1 MFKNYL
7 KSAIRNLAKHKLYT
21 AINIFSLA
29 IGLALCVI
37 TISHMAY
44 ELSFEDFHQN
54 LDRIY
59 RVRTVQYS
67 EDTERWSARV
77 MAPLGPALVEELPEV
92 EKAAVFRRFAS
103 ARFKIDNM
111 SYTAGHVN
119 FANPDFLTVFDF
131 PLKAGNPNAA
141 LTEPLSVVISDSI
154 AQAHFAGMSPIGQ
167 SITINDRFDCQVT
180 GVFEPMPTNTQ
191 LRCDFL
197 VSYASLDPQQD
208 KTESWEHIESDYVF
222 LMLKPDADYLRVE
235 TKIPGVLNKYIPS
248 EQAKQY
254 RMNLQPFGDI
264 YFGAYYDGYRGDLY
278 PAGETSMVYLFIAIA
293 AFILIQAI
301 ANFINLSTAR
311 ATYRVKEVGV
321 RKTVG
326 AFRRDLIGQFLG
338 ESILISFFALLLSLP
353 LYELAKP
360 WFNHIWQRPALA
372 EIYSNFPVVIA
383 LIALILVVGI
393 MAGFYPA
400 LYLSRFKPIT
410 ILHGRVSTK
419 SSRSLLRRGLV
430 TFQFIIAIFF
440 ISSTVIINR
449 QLDYVTGVDLG
460 FDRSDLLVMDFDGD
474 RATDNC
480 QRMKNALQ
488 GESYVRSITAS
499 NCPLGRMEYVAWG
512 MYKDERR
519 RDEDYILVKAFFADR
534 EYVSTFGLKLIE
546 GTDLTNEVPGEI
558 RTPILI
564 SKSSVEELGWDN
576 PIGSRLYRK
585 GENFYEV
592 VGVLDDFHSS
602 TSALAECEI
611 SFVALDDSR
620 STTLAI
626 KLSSD
631 DYEQAL
637 TGMEKIW
644 STIAPGE
651 IFTYTFL
658 EDEIAL
664 AYADYRQDGAFFYI
678 LAVLAIAIACTGIF
692 GLVSYTAEQKT
703 KEIGIRKI
711 LGASVLDVVRLL
723 AKEFVILIIIANV
736 IAFPVAY
743 MFMRDFLAGFIYQA
757 GFGIGTFAFVGLVA
771 LMLAMASAGF
781 KALRAAVA
789 NPVDSLRHE

>member
-37 TISHMAY
+37 TISHLAY
-44 ELSFEDFHQN
+44 EFSFEDFHKN
-54 LDRIY
+54 RDRTY
-59 RVRTVQYS
+59 RVRTVHSS

-103 ARFKIDNM
+103 ARFKIDNT
-111 SYTAGHVN
+111 SYTAGNVN

-131 PLKAGNPNAA
+131 PLKAGNIKTA
-141 LTEPLSVVISDSI
+141 LSEPLSVIISDSI
-154 AQAHFAGMSPIGQ
+154 AQAHFAGVSPIGQ

-180 GVFEPMPTNTQ
+180 GVFEPIPTNTQ

-197 VSYASLDPQQD
+197 VSHKSLDPHED
-208 KTESWEHIESDYVF
+208 MTESWEHIESDYVF

-235 TKIPGVLNKYIPS
+235 TKIPDVLNKYLTPD
-248 EQAKQY
+248 QAKQY

-264 YFGAYYDGYRGDLY
+264 YFGAYYDGYRSDLY
-278 PAGETSMVYLFIAIA
+278 PAGEYEMVYLFIAIA
-293 AFILIQAI
+293 IFILVQAI

-311 ATYRVKEVGV
+311 ATYRIKEVGV

-338 ESILISFFALLLSLP
+338 ESILVSFFALLLSLP

-360 WFNHIWQRPALA
+360 WFNYIWKRPALA
-372 EIYSNFPVVIA
+372 DIYSNFPVVVA

-393 MAGFYPA
+393 LAGFYPA

-410 ILHGRVSTK
+410 ILHGKVSMK
-419 SSRSLLRRGLV
+419 SSRSLLRKGLV

-440 ISSTVIINR
+440 ISSSVIINR

-460 FDRSDLLVMDFDGD
+460 FDRSNLLILDFDGEQ
-474 RATDNC
+474 AADNC

-488 GESYVRSITAS
+488 GESYVRSVTAS

-512 MYKDERR
+512 MYKDEQR

-534 EYVSTFGLKLIE
+534 EYVSTFGLNLIE
-546 GTDLTNEVPGEI
+546 GTDLTDEVPGEI

-564 SKSSVEELGWDN
+564 SKSSVEELGWEN

-592 VGVLDDFHSS
+592 VGVLEDFRSS
-602 TSALAECEI
+602 TSVIAECEI

-637 TGMEKIW
+637 AGIGEIW
-644 STIAPGE
+644 NTVAPGE
-651 IFTYTFL
+651 IFKYTFL
-658 EDEIAL
+658 EDEIEL
-664 AYADYRQDGAFFYI
+664 AYADYWQQGAFFYI
-678 LAVLAIAIACTGIF
+678 LALLAIAIACTGIF

-711 LGASVLDVVRLL
+711 LGAWVPDVVGLL
-723 AKEFVILIIIANV
+723 GKEFVILIVIANV
-736 IAFPVAY
+736 IAFPLAY
-743 MFMRDFLAGFIYQA
+743 LFMKDFLASFIYQA
-757 GFGIGTFAFVGLVA
+757 GFGIGTFAFIGLLA
-771 LMLAMASAGF
+771 LMLAMASVGF
-781 KALRAAVA
+781 QAFRAAVA